1 MIILRPLRDADVPGI
16 RAWPAYPPE
25 FADLDYC
32 LRTGGW
38 LDEYRKKS
46 GATILAAVDGGEIAG
61 FSILSDDGPG
71 IREFRIALHPA
82 RIGTGAGRTILRR
95 TLEYGFA
102 DMRVKAVQLIVRRN
116 NLRAQQL
123 YLQEHFTATGECV
136 KDVLGKPVEFF
147 TMAIDRRTF
156 FLGNRS

>member
-1 MIILRPLRDADVPGI
+1 
-16 RAWPAYPPE
+16 
-25 FADLDYC
+25 
-32 LRTGGW
+32 
-38 LDEYRKKS
+38 
-46 GATILAAVDGGEIAG
+46 
-61 FSILSDDGPG
+61 
-71 IREFRIALHPA
+71 
-82 RIGTGAGRTILRR
+82 
-95 TLEYGFA
+95 
-102 DMRVKAVQLIVRRN
+102 VKAVQLIVRRN